1 MPFEFKFSLYLQ
13 IPAPPN
19 DVCASMVTEMFQKL
33 SESKDWDSSAQ
44 DVARIFYLR
53 KIASASYSSESFI
66 KNAYDGILKSLK
78 SIGSNVDNELVRTI
92 AVETIESYSKLDMN
106 TFKYHF
112 MPRLQ
117 QLVQTNGGLQSNA
130 ATLVGNDIANL
141 CRVAL
146 DDYQQIQDQT
156 IKQMETALPANIQW
170 VDSFKGFKYEMS
182 VSLRSG
188 IPLAMVIYPSGM
200 IISAG

>member
-1 MPFEFKFSLYLQ
+1 
-13 IPAPPN
+13 
-19 DVCASMVTEMFQKL
+19 MVSEMFQKL

-44 DVARIFYLR
+44 DVAGIFYLR
-53 KIASASYSSESFI
+53 QIASASYSSKSFI
-66 KNAYDGILKSLK
+66 ENAYDGILKSLK

-92 AVETIESYSKLDMN
+92 AVATTKSYSELDMN

-117 QLVQTNGGLQSNA
+117 QLVQANGGLQSNA
-130 ATLVGNDIANL
+130 ATLIGNDIANL

-146 DDYQQIQDQT
+146 DDYQQIQEQT
-156 IKQMETALPANIQW
+156 IKQMEAALPANIQW

-182 VSLRSG
+182 VSLGSG

-200 IISAG
+200 RISAG